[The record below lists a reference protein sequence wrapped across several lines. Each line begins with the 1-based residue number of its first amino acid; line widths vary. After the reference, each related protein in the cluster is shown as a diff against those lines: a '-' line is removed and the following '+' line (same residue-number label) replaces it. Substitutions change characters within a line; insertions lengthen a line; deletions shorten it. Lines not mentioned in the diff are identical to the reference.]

1 MIEQKYSANVNFLPE
16 KKKYIYIYISE
27 IEIVQKFALV

>member
-16 KKKYIYIYISE
+16 KKNIYIYISE